1 VEGVDSSAL
10 SGISSKEETIPQSL
24 LSQRRWQA
32 VGLTEEFRAN
42 NVRPYRFPSLKMGNR
57 LLCPIGHLLY
67 RGDDYAKPPLLE
79 EVASR
84 RLDGGVMHPTKT
96 PHPFP
101 MKRPKSQQPFGG
113 DAAMIGK

>member
-1 VEGVDSSAL
+1 MHST
-10 SGISSKEETIPQSL
+10 K
-24 LSQRRWQA
+24 A

-57 LLCPIGHLLY
+57 LLCPIGHFLY

-84 RLDGGVMHPTKT
+84 RLDGGVMHSTKT